1 MTLCVFSLILIS
13 MLFFLSCT
21 STPITPHKML
31 TQVAQDLALPAP
43 ELLDPSMSV
52 ITFSDQ
58 RTLSLQRR
66 YDDLEIRFYSGLSL
80 EQAPTVQAAS
90 LAMHQIP
97 IINYELAVSKVLVNP
112 ENAHIIFA
120 HVLHAEN
127 MTMPILQKRIAQVLK
142 EEKSVHDQLKA
153 ALQ

>member
-1 MTLCVFSLILIS
+1 MTLCVFSLILIF

-21 STPITPHKML
+21 STPVTPHNML
-31 TQVAQDLALPAP
+31 VQVAQDLSLPAP

-127 MTMPILQKRIAQVLK
+127 MTMPILQERIAQVLK

>member
-1 MTLCVFSLILIS
+1 
-13 MLFFLSCT
+13 
-21 STPITPHKML
+21 ML